1 MEKTNKD
8 TVEPS
13 FPEPFE
19 HFDQELAPD
28 IAHLRNAM
36 NQLEHN
42 QKEWQQALKEI
53 KNVSFF
59 HPSHKN
65 QEATVLYYQ
74 ENVRNLEAQVQEYQ
88 GKTYGRME
96 RMLKEHEVEPE
107 LATQVMTAL
116 DAKVHH
122 EKQENKSP
130 DEDKNIIQEDKET
143 ESVNPAIG
151 QPADLT
157 HVTQADK
164 IPSKQDY
171 TISLIQQKREQQKQL
186 QQQKTEISEK
196 TNELGKSDG
205 KESIPTSGSLNYQ
218 LNYELKYQSPVSKEQ
233 PNEKLVKDFSKNNKD
248 ISPDKD

>member
-1 MEKTNKD
+1 MEKADKD
-8 TVEPS
+8 KIEPS

-36 NQLEHN
+36 SQLEHN

-96 RMLKEHEVEPE
+96 RILKEHDVDPE
-107 LATQVMTAL
+107 LATQVMNVL
-116 DAKVHH
+116 DAKVHP

-130 DEDKNIIQEDKET
+130 EEDKNTIQEDKET
-143 ESVNPAIG
+143 ESNNPVVEN
-151 QPADLT
+151 PTD
-157 HVTQADK
+157 VTQTDK
-164 IPSKQDY
+164 IPPKQDY

-186 QQQKTEISEK
+186 QQQKAEISEK

-218 LNYELKYQSPVSKEQ
+218 LNYQLKYQNPVSKEQ
-233 PNEKLVKDFSKNNKD
+233 PKEKLVKDFSKNNKD
-248 ISPDKD
+248 ISPDKE

>member
-8 TVEPS
+8 KVEPS

-36 NQLEHN
+36 SQLEHN

-59 HPSHKN
+59 HPSHRN
-65 QEATVLYYQ
+65 YEATVQYYQ
-74 ENVRNLEAQVQEYQ
+74 ENVRNLEIQVQEYQ
-88 GKTYGRME
+88 AKTYGRME
-96 RMLKEHEVEPE
+96 RMLKEQDVDPE
-107 LATQVMTAL
+107 LATQVMNVL
-116 DAKVHH
+116 DAKVHP
-122 EKQENKSP
+122 EKQDNKRP
-130 DEDKNIIQEDKET
+130 DEDKNIDQEDKET
-143 ESVNPAIG
+143 ETVNPDIE

-164 IPSKQDY
+164 IPPKQDY

-186 QQQKTEISEK
+186 QQQKAEISEK
-196 TNELGKSDG
+196 TNEIEKFNG
-205 KESIPTSGSLNYQ
+205 KEPIPASGSLNYQ
-218 LNYELKYQSPVSKEQ
+218 LNYQLKFQKPVSREQ
-233 PNEKLVKDFSKNNKD
+233 QKEKLVKDFSKNNKD
-248 ISPDKD
+248 VFPDKD